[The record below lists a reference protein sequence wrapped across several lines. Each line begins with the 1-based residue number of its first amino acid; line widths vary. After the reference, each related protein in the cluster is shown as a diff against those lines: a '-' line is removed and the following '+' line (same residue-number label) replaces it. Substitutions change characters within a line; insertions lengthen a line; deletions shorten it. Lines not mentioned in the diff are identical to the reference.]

1 MDYGIAI
8 PSYINAWK
16 DVQAAEKAGF
26 THAWFFDSQLIYSD
40 VWATMALAA
49 ENTKKIKLGTLVA
62 IPSNRIVPVTAAAA
76 ATINKLAPG
85 RVIVGIGTGYTGR
98 NTMGLPALKMKEF
111 TTYVSQ
117 LKDLLAGN
125 DVLFKEGDRD
135 RWIRLIHS
143 KENSGRDDFFN
154 IEDPIPVMVAAN
166 GPKGQELVGEISD
179 GWITT
184 GRSLNVPEG
193 IPIIMESAKRSGN
206 SFDRFG
212 GTYTKPYVT
221 VLTSSCVLREGETV
235 SSERVIRNIGPT
247 LVPGVHAMWESSFG
261 PGSNLGMSNSNIAEN
276 YNKYITEYGDKKTPS
291 TPSDRRYLD
300 VHEGHYAYLK
310 EGEEKFVS
318 NDLIARTLTGTGKEI
333 NEKLDH
339 LESIGVNNVALS
351 VVDSRSAQ
359 ELIKDFGEKV
369 ILERRTCLLYTS
381 PSPRDS

>member
-261 PGSNLGMSNSNIAEN
+261 RGSNLGMSNSDIAEN

-369 ILERRTCLLYTS
+369 ILERKTS
-381 PSPRDS
+381 

>member
-16 DVQAAEKAGF
+16 DVLAAEKEGF

-369 ILERRTCLLYTS
+369 ILERRTS
-381 PSPRDS
+381 

>member
-143 KENSGRDDFFN
+143 KENAGRDDFFN
-154 IEDPIPVMVAAN
+154 IEDPIPVMVDAN

-369 ILERRTCLLYTS
+369 ILERKTA
-381 PSPRDS
+381 

>member
-143 KENSGRDDFFN
+143 
-154 IEDPIPVMVAAN
+154 
-166 GPKGQELVGEISD
+166 L
-179 GWITT
+179 
-184 GRSLNVPEG
+184 SL
-193 IPIIMESAKRSGN
+193 IHI
-206 SFDRFG
+206 
-212 GTYTKPYVT
+212 
-221 VLTSSCVLREGETV
+221 
-235 SSERVIRNIGPT
+235 
-247 LVPGVHAMWESSFG
+247 
-261 PGSNLGMSNSNIAEN
+261 
-276 YNKYITEYGDKKTPS
+276 
-291 TPSDRRYLD
+291 
-300 VHEGHYAYLK
+300 
-310 EGEEKFVS
+310 
-318 NDLIARTLTGTGKEI
+318 
-333 NEKLDH
+333 
-339 LESIGVNNVALS
+339 
-351 VVDSRSAQ
+351 
-359 ELIKDFGEKV
+359 
-369 ILERRTCLLYTS
+369 
-381 PSPRDS
+381 

>member
-16 DVQAAEKAGF
+16 DVQVAEKAGF

-49 ENTKKIKLGTLVA
+49 ENTEKIKLGTLVA

-369 ILERRTCLLYTS
+369 ILERRTS
-381 PSPRDS
+381 

>member
-98 NTMGLPALKMKEF
+98 NTMGLPALKMKDF

-125 DVLFKEGDRD
+125 DVLFKEGNRD

-261 PGSNLGMSNSNIAEN
+261 PGSNLGMSNSDIAEN

-369 ILERRTCLLYTS
+369 ILERKTS
-381 PSPRDS
+381 

>member
-98 NTMGLPALKMKEF
+98 NTMGLPALKMKDF

-125 DVLFKEGDRD
+125 DVLFKEGNRD

-261 PGSNLGMSNSNIAEN
+261 PGSNLGMSNSDIAEN

-369 ILERRTCLLYTS
+369 ILERRTS
-381 PSPRDS
+381 

>member
-206 SFDRFG
+206 SFDRLG

-261 PGSNLGMSNSNIAEN
+261 PGSNLGMSNSDIAEN

-369 ILERRTCLLYTS
+369 ILERRTS
-381 PSPRDS
+381 

>member
-49 ENTKKIKLGTLVA
+49 QNTKKIKLGTLVA

-276 YNKYITEYGDKKTPS
+276 YNKYVKEYGDKKTPS

-369 ILERRTCLLYTS
+369 ILERRTS
-381 PSPRDS
+381 

>member
-212 GTYTKPYVT
+212 GTYTKPYVK
-221 VLTSSCVLREGETV
+221 VLPSSCVLLEGETV
-235 SSERVIRNIGPT
+235 ASERVIRNIGPT

-369 ILERRTCLLYTS
+369 ILERKTS
-381 PSPRDS
+381 

>member
-26 THAWFFDSQLIYSD
+26 THAWFFDSQLVYSD

-117 LKDLLAGN
+117 LKDLLTGN

-369 ILERRTCLLYTS
+369 ILERKTS
-381 PSPRDS
+381 

>member
-291 TPSDRRYLD
+291 IPSDRRYLD

-369 ILERRTCLLYTS
+369 ILERKTS
-381 PSPRDS
+381 

>member
-166 GPKGQELVGEISD
+166 GPKGQGLVGEISD

-369 ILERRTCLLYTS
+369 ILERRTS
-381 PSPRDS
+381 

>member
-291 TPSDRRYLD
+291 TPSDRRL
-300 VHEGHYAYLK
+300 
-310 EGEEKFVS
+310 S
-318 NDLIARTLTGTGKEI
+318 LIHI
-333 NEKLDH
+333 
-339 LESIGVNNVALS
+339 
-351 VVDSRSAQ
+351 
-359 ELIKDFGEKV
+359 
-369 ILERRTCLLYTS
+369 
-381 PSPRDS
+381 

>member
-98 NTMGLPALKMKEF
+98 NTMGLPALKMNEF

-369 ILERRTCLLYTS
+369 ILERKTS
-381 PSPRDS
+381 

>member
-49 ENTKKIKLGTLVA
+49 ENTIKIKLGTLVA

-261 PGSNLGMSNSNIAEN
+261 PGSNLGMSNSDIAEN

-310 EGEEKFVS
+310 KGEEKFVS

-369 ILERRTCLLYTS
+369 ILERRTS
-381 PSPRDS
+381 

>member
-318 NDLIARTLTGTGKEI
+318 SDFIARTLTGTGREI

-369 ILERRTCLLYTS
+369 ILERRTS
-381 PSPRDS
+381 

>member
-40 VWATMALAA
+40 VWATKALAA

-261 PGSNLGMSNSNIAEN
+261 PGSNLGMSNSDIAEN

-369 ILERRTCLLYTS
+369 ILERKTS
-381 PSPRDS
+381 

>member
-49 ENTKKIKLGTLVA
+49 ENTERIKLGTLVA

-98 NTMGLPALKMKEF
+98 NTMGLPALRMQEF
-111 TTYVSQ
+111 KTYVSQ
-117 LKDLLAGN
+117 LKDLLDGK
-125 DVLFKEGDRD
+125 DVLFQEGDRE

-166 GPKGQELVGEISD
+166 GPKGQEIVGEISD

-193 IPIIMESAKRSGN
+193 IPKIMESAKRFGN
-206 SFDRFG
+206 SFDRFD
-212 GTYTKPYVT
+212 GTGTKPYVT
-221 VLTSSCVLREGETV
+221 VLTSSCVLGEGETI
-235 SSERVIRNIGPT
+235 SSERVIRNVGPT

-261 PGSNLGMSNSNIAEN
+261 PGSNLGISNSSIAKD
-276 YNKYITEYGDKKTPS
+276 YDKYIKEYGGNKKPS
-291 TPSDRRYLD
+291 TPPDRRYLD

-318 NDLIARTLTGTGKEI
+318 NDLIARTLTGTPTEI
-333 NEKLDH
+333 SEKLDY

-351 VVDSRSAQ
+351 VVDSISAQ
-359 ELIKDFGEKV
+359 ELIKDFGEK
-369 ILERRTCLLYTS
+369 IISERTS
-381 PSPRDS
+381 L

>member
-49 ENTKKIKLGTLVA
+49 ENTEKIKLGTLVA

-117 LKDLLAGN
+117 LKDLLAGK
-125 DVLFKEGDRD
+125 DVLFKEGDRE

-143 KENSGRDDFFN
+143 KENSGRDAFFN

-261 PGSNLGMSNSNIAEN
+261 PGSNLGMSNSDIAEN
-276 YNKYITEYGDKKTPS
+276 YDKYITEYGDKKTPS

-318 NDLIARTLTGTGKEI
+318 GDLIARTLTGTGREI

-369 ILERRTCLLYTS
+369 ILERKTS
-381 PSPRDS
+381 

>member
-276 YNKYITEYGDKKTPS
+276 YNKYITEYRDKKTPS

-369 ILERRTCLLYTS
+369 ILERRTS
-381 PSPRDS
+381 

>member
-49 ENTKKIKLGTLVA
+49 ENTEKIKLGTLVA
-62 IPSNRIVPVTAAAA
+62 IPSNRIAPVTAAAA

-98 NTMGLPALKMKEF
+98 NTMGLPALKLKEF

-117 LKDLLAGN
+117 LKDLLAGK
-125 DVLFKEGDRD
+125 DVLFKEGDRE

-166 GPKGQELVGEISD
+166 GPRGQEIVGEISD

-193 IPIIMESAKRSGN
+193 LPNIMKGARRTGN
-206 SFDRFG
+206 SFDQFG
-212 GTYTKPYVT
+212 GTDTKPYVT
-221 VLTSSCVLREGETV
+221 VLTSTCVLREGENI
-235 SSERVIRNIGPT
+235 SSQRVIENVGPT
-247 LVPGVHAMWESSFG
+247 LLPGVHAMWESTFG
-261 PGSNLGMSNSNIAEN
+261 PGSNLGMSNSSIAEDYNN
-276 YNKYITEYGDKKTPS
+276 YIMKYGDKKTPS
-291 TPSDRRYLD
+291 TLPDRR
-300 VHEGHYAYLK
+300 
-310 EGEEKFVS
+310 
-318 NDLIARTLTGTGKEI
+318 
-333 NEKLDH
+333 
-339 LESIGVNNVALS
+339 
-351 VVDSRSAQ
+351 
-359 ELIKDFGEKV
+359 
-369 ILERRTCLLYTS
+369 
-381 PSPRDS
+381 

>member
-16 DVQAAEKAGF
+16 DVQAAAKAGF

-369 ILERRTCLLYTS
+369 ILERKTS
-381 PSPRDS
+381 

>member
-125 DVLFKEGDRD
+125 DVLFKEGNRD

-261 PGSNLGMSNSNIAEN
+261 PGSNLGMSNSDIAEN
-276 YNKYITEYGDKKTPS
+276 YDKYITEYGNKKIPS

-318 NDLIARTLTGTGKEI
+318 NDLIARTLTGTAKEI

-369 ILERRTCLLYTS
+369 ILERRTF
-381 PSPRDS
+381 